1 MKINMHGP
9 KLHDFNSTPA
19 IEHWLSSG
27 KAVKHLKGH
36 VCCGPRTLKKQ
47 NEQTSLFQNLIISEL
62 TNKKAQECFDK
73 RSLYPVTNNMD
84 NSYDIS
90 D

>member
-1 MKINMHGP
+1 MTLELAYLKITYDNVMKINMDGP

-47 NEQTSLFQNLIISEL
+47 NEQTSGPIVIQ
-62 TNKKAQECFDK
+62 
-73 RSLYPVTNNMD
+73 
-84 NSYDIS
+84 
-90 D
+90 